1 LKNFNYFE
9 NIIFIMSSSVFVP
22 GHITGFFT
30 IEDHQISLKKG
41 SCGAG
46 FLLSRG
52 VRTTVSDSSEL
63 TIDVNQG
70 DSTVIDEVLN
80 ILEID
85 GGFKITQD
93 IQLPIG
99 AGFGTSAASA
109 LSLSL
114 ALNEFL
120 DLGYPQELCGQI
132 AHMAEVNLGAGL
144 GDVIAQTGQGLVLR
158 VAPGAPGIGE
168 IKSFKHDVCIA
179 WKTFGGIETSS
190 IIRNPIHQQAI
201 SDSGLKYL
209 EYFEEKP
216 SMRNFLDFSYRF
228 SNETKL
234 MSDEVKELIDYLDSR
249 PDILG
254 SSMAM
259 LGNTAF
265 AIAENEDAF
274 KNLEVEGLHIDKLNN
289 IGIVY
294 D

>member
-1 LKNFNYFE
+1 
-9 NIIFIMSSSVFVP
+9 MSNSVFVP

-30 IEDHQISLKKG
+30 IEDHDITLKKG

-46 FLLSRG
+46 FLMSRG
-52 VRTTVSDSSEL
+52 VRTTISDSDEL
-63 TIDVNQG
+63 EIDVNQG
-70 DSTVIDEVLN
+70 DSTVIDEVLK
-80 ILEID
+80 IMEIGTD
-85 GGFKITQD
+85 FKVTQD

-109 LSLSL
+109 LSLTL

-120 DLGYPQELCGQI
+120 DLGYSTDLCGQI

-144 GDVIAQTGQGLVLR
+144 GDVIAQTGHGLVLR
-158 VAPGAPGIGE
+158 VEPGAPGIGK
-168 IKSFKHDVCIA
+168 IKSFEHDVCIA

-190 IIRNPIHQQAI
+190 IIRNPRHHQVI

-216 SMRNFLDFSYRF
+216 SLRNFLDFSNRF

-234 MSDEVKELIDYLDSR
+234 MSDEVKNLVDYFNSR

-254 SSMAM
+254 SSMGM
-259 LGNTAF
+259 LGNTVFAF
-265 AIAENEDAF
+265 AQNEDVF
-274 KNLEVEGLHIDKLNN
+274 KNEEVENLHIDKLNN
-289 IGIVY
+289 VGIVY

>member
-1 LKNFNYFE
+1 
-9 NIIFIMSSSVFVP
+9 MSNSVFVP

-30 IEDHQISLKKG
+30 IEDHDITLKKG

-52 VRTTVSDSSEL
+52 VRTTISDSDEL
-63 TIDVNQG
+63 EIDVNQG
-70 DSTVIDEVLN
+70 GSTVIDEVLK
-80 ILEID
+80 IMETD
-85 GGFKITQD
+85 TDFKVTQD

-109 LSLSL
+109 LSLTL

-120 DLGYPQELCGQI
+120 DLGYSTELCGQI

-144 GDVIAQTGQGLVLR
+144 GDVIAQTGHGLVLR
-158 VAPGAPGIGE
+158 VEPGAPGIGK
-168 IKSFKHDVCIA
+168 IRSFEHDVCIA

-190 IIRNPIHQQAI
+190 IIQNPRHHQVI
-201 SDSGLKYL
+201 SDVGLKYL

-216 SMRNFLDFSYRF
+216 SLKNFLDFSNRF

-234 MSDEVKELIDYLDSR
+234 MSDEVKNLVDYFNSR

-254 SSMAM
+254 SSMGM
-259 LGNTAF
+259 LGNTVFAF
-265 AIAENEDAF
+265 AQNEDVF
-274 KNLEVEGLHIDKLNN
+274 KNEEVENLHMDKLNN
-289 IGIVY
+289 VGIVY

>member
-1 LKNFNYFE
+1 
-9 NIIFIMSSSVFVP
+9 MSNSVFVP

-30 IEDHQISLKKG
+30 IEDHDITLKKG

-46 FLLSRG
+46 FLMSRG
-52 VRTTVSDSSEL
+52 VRTTISDSDEL
-63 TIDVNQG
+63 EIDVNQG
-70 DSTVIDEVLN
+70 DSTVIDEVLK
-80 ILEID
+80 IMEID
-85 GGFKITQD
+85 TDFKVTQD

-109 LSLSL
+109 LSLTL

-120 DLGYPQELCGQI
+120 DLGYSTDLCGQI

-144 GDVIAQTGQGLVLR
+144 GDVIAQTGYGLVLR
-158 VAPGAPGIGE
+158 VEPGAPGIGK
-168 IKSFKHDVCIA
+168 IKSFEHDVCIA

-190 IIRNPIHQQAI
+190 IIQNPRHHQVI
-201 SDSGLKYL
+201 SDVGLKYL

-216 SMRNFLDFSYRF
+216 SLKNFLDFSNRF

-234 MSDEVKELIDYLDSR
+234 MSDEVKNLVDYFNSR

-254 SSMAM
+254 SSMGM
-259 LGNTAF
+259 LGNTVFAF
-265 AIAENEDAF
+265 AQNEDVF
-274 KNLEVEGLHIDKLNN
+274 KNEEVENLHIDKLNN
-289 IGIVY
+289 VGIVY

>member
-1 LKNFNYFE
+1 
-9 NIIFIMSSSVFVP
+9 MSNSVFVP

-30 IEDHQISLKKG
+30 IEDHDITLKKG

-52 VRTTVSDSSEL
+52 VRTTISDSDEL
-63 TIDVNQG
+63 EIDVNQG
-70 DSTVIDEVLN
+70 DSTVIDEVLK
-80 ILEID
+80 IMEIGTD
-85 GGFKITQD
+85 FRVTQD

-109 LSLSL
+109 LSLTL

-120 DLGYPQELCGQI
+120 DLGYSTELCGQI

-144 GDVIAQTGQGLVLR
+144 GDVIAQTGYGLVLR
-158 VAPGAPGIGE
+158 VEPGAPGIGK
-168 IKSFKHDVCIA
+168 IKSFEHDVCIA

-190 IIRNPIHQQAI
+190 VIQNPRHHQVI
-201 SDSGLKYL
+201 SDVGLKYL

-216 SMRNFLDFSYRF
+216 SLKNFLDFSNRF

-234 MSDEVKELIDYLDSR
+234 MSDEVKNLVDYFNSR

-254 SSMAM
+254 SSMGM
-259 LGNTAF
+259 LGNTVFAF
-265 AIAENEDAF
+265 AQNEDVF
-274 KNLEVEGLHIDKLNN
+274 KNEEVENLHIDKLNN
-289 IGIVY
+289 VGIVY

>member
-1 LKNFNYFE
+1 
-9 NIIFIMSSSVFVP
+9 MSNSVFVP

-30 IEDHQISLKKG
+30 IEDHDITLKKG

-46 FLLSRG
+46 FLMSRG
-52 VRTTVSDSSEL
+52 VRTTISDSDEL
-63 TIDVNQG
+63 EIDVNQG
-70 DSTVIDEVLN
+70 DSTVIDEVLK
-80 ILEID
+80 IMEID
-85 GGFKITQD
+85 TDFKVTQD

-109 LSLSL
+109 LSLTL

-120 DLGYPQELCGQI
+120 DLGYSTELCGQI

-144 GDVIAQTGQGLVLR
+144 GDVIAQTGHGLVLR
-158 VAPGAPGIGE
+158 VEPGAPGIGK
-168 IKSFKHDVCIA
+168 IKSFEHDVFIA

-190 IIRNPIHQQAI
+190 IIRNPHRHQVI
-201 SDSGLKYL
+201 SDAGLKYL

-216 SMRNFLDFSYRF
+216 SLKNFLDFSNRF

-234 MSDEVKELIDYLDSR
+234 MSDEVKNLVDYFNSR

-254 SSMAM
+254 SSMGM
-259 LGNTAF
+259 LGNTVFAF
-265 AIAENEDAF
+265 AQNEDVF
-274 KNLEVEGLHIDKLNN
+274 KNEEVENLHIDKLNN
-289 IGIVY
+289 VGIVY

>member
-1 LKNFNYFE
+1 
-9 NIIFIMSSSVFVP
+9 MSNSVFVP

-30 IEDHQISLKKG
+30 IEDHDITLKKG

-52 VRTTVSDSSEL
+52 VRTTISDSDEL
-63 TIDVNQG
+63 EIDVNQG
-70 DSTVIDEVLN
+70 GSTVIDEVLK
-80 ILEID
+80 IMETD
-85 GGFKITQD
+85 TDFKVTQD

-109 LSLSL
+109 LSLTL

-120 DLGYPQELCGQI
+120 DLGYSTDLCGQI

-144 GDVIAQTGQGLVLR
+144 GDVIAQTGHGLVLR
-158 VAPGAPGIGE
+158 VEPGAPGIGK
-168 IKSFKHDVCIA
+168 IRSFEHDVCIA

-190 IIRNPIHQQAI
+190 IIQNPRHHQVI
-201 SDSGLKYL
+201 SDVGLKYL

-216 SMRNFLDFSYRF
+216 SLKNFLDFSNRF

-234 MSDEVKELIDYLDSR
+234 MSDEVKNLVDYFNSR

-254 SSMAM
+254 SSMGM
-259 LGNTAF
+259 LGNTVFAF
-265 AIAENEDAF
+265 AQNEDVF
-274 KNLEVEGLHIDKLNN
+274 KNEEVENLHMDKLNN
-289 IGIVY
+289 VGIVY

>member
-1 LKNFNYFE
+1 
-9 NIIFIMSSSVFVP
+9 MSNSVFVP

-30 IEDHQISLKKG
+30 IEDHDIALKKG

-46 FLLSRG
+46 FLLSKG
-52 VRTTVSDSSEL
+52 VRTTISDSGEL
-63 TIDVNQG
+63 EIDVNQG
-70 DSTVIDEVLN
+70 GSTVIDEVLK
-80 ILEID
+80 IMEIGTD
-85 GGFKITQD
+85 FKVTQD

-109 LSLSL
+109 LSLTL

-120 DLGYPQELCGQI
+120 DLGYSTDLCGQI

-144 GDVIAQTGQGLVLR
+144 GDVIAQTGYGLVLR
-158 VAPGAPGIGE
+158 VEPGAPGIGK
-168 IKSFKHDVCIA
+168 IKSFEHDVFIA

-190 IIRNPIHQQAI
+190 IIRNPHRHQVI
-201 SDSGLKYL
+201 SDAGLKYL

-216 SMRNFLDFSYRF
+216 SLKNFLDFSNRF

-234 MSDEVKELIDYLDSR
+234 MSDEVKNLVDYFNSR

-254 SSMAM
+254 SSMGM
-259 LGNTAF
+259 LGNTVFAF
-265 AIAENEDAF
+265 AQNEDVF
-274 KNLEVEGLHIDKLNN
+274 KNEEVENLHIDKLNN
-289 IGIVY
+289 VGIVY